1 MLLLKIFASVFCIV
15 GLSLNQLT
23 GNEKGLVITPLTENM
38 YVFTTYKDYKGTPY
52 PSNGVYVVTEQ
63 GVLMI
68 DTPWDTAQF
77 QPLLDSI
84 KARHNKEVRMVI
96 STHFHDDRTAGLNYY
111 RSKGMQTY
119 TTVKTDSLS
128 KEEGAPRA
136 QFLIK
141 GDTLMKLGNLDFEI
155 YYPGEGHAPDNIVV
169 WFPSQKVLYG
179 GCFIK
184 STETNSIGNLSH
196 ANVRQWPES
205 LKKTRNRFRD
215 PRFIIPGHEGWKNAN
230 ALDHTLQILQNYK
243 PVKS

>member
-1 MLLLKIFASVFCIV
+1 MVLLKIFSSIFFIV
-15 GLSLNQLT
+15 GLGSIQST
-23 GNEKGLVITPLTENM
+23 GNSKGLVITSLTENM
-38 YVFTTYKDYKGTPY
+38 YVFTTYKDYQGTPY
-52 PSNGVYVVTEQ
+52 PSNGFYVVTEQ

-84 KARHNKEVRMVI
+84 KTRHNKEVRMVI

-111 RSKGMQTY
+111 RSKGILTY
-119 TTVKTDSLS
+119 TTVKTDSIS
-128 KEEGAPRA
+128 KEVGAPRA
-136 QFLIK
+136 EFLIK
-141 GDTLMKLGNLDFEI
+141 GDTLMKIGNLNFEI

-196 ANVRQWPES
+196 ANVLQWPES
-205 LKKTRNRFRD
+205 LKKTMKRFKE
-215 PRFIIPGHEGWKNAN
+215 PKFIIPGHEGWNGGN
-230 ALDHTLQILQNYK
+230 ALEHTFKILMNYNQGK
-243 PVKS
+243 K

>member
-1 MLLLKIFASVFCIV
+1 MLLKIFSSIFFIL
-15 GLSLNQLT
+15 GLSSIQSD
-23 GNEKGLVITPLTENM
+23 GNSKGLVITPLTENM
-38 YVFTTYKDYKGTPY
+38 YVFTTYKDYQGTPF
-52 PSNGVYVVTEQ
+52 PSNGFYVVTEQ

-84 KARHNKEVRMVI
+84 KARHNKAVRMVV

-111 RSKGMQTY
+111 RSKGIRTY
-119 TTVKTDSLS
+119 TTLKTDSLS
-128 KEEGAPRA
+128 KEVGAPRA
-136 QFLIK
+136 EFLIK
-141 GDTLMKLGNLDFEI
+141 SDTLMKIGNYNFEI

-169 WFPSQKVLYG
+169 WFPDQKVLYG

-196 ANVRQWPES
+196 ANVREWPES
-205 LKKTRNRFRD
+205 LKKTMNRFKE
-215 PRFIIPGHEGWKNAN
+215 PKFIIPGHEGWNGRN
-230 ALDHTLQILQNYK
+230 ALEHTLKILRDYK